1 MQKTS
6 TTGFRG
12 LTVYK
17 KSFDLAMEIF
27 EITKNFPP
35 QEKYELTDQIRRSSR
50 AVCRAI
56 GEGYRKRQ
64 YPKHFSS
71 KMSDSDMENTET
83 QVSLDFAKEC
93 NYISEKAYIDLIEKS
108 EEVGRLL
115 NHMVENPERYMP
127 RGAGNN
133 RRQLENVNRQTL
145 SQRFFSI
152 P

>member
-1 MQKTS
+1 MNNTIDK
-6 TTGFRG
+6 GFRG

-17 KSFDLAMEIF
+17 KSFALAMEIF
-27 EITKNFPP
+27 EITKAFPKE
-35 QEKYELTDQIRRSSR
+35 EKYELTDQMRRSSR

-83 QVSLDFAKEC
+83 QVSLDFAMEC
-93 NYISEKAYIDLIEKS
+93 NYITKETYSSLIEKS

-115 NHMVENPERYMP
+115 NHMIENPEKYVP
-127 RGAGNN
+127 C
-133 RRQLENVNRQTL
+133 ETKK
-145 SQRFFSI
+145 
-152 P
+152 

>member
-1 MQKTS
+1 MEK
-6 TTGFRG
+6 GFRG

-17 KSFDLAMEIF
+17 KAFELAMDIYEM
-27 EITKNFPP
+27 TKEFPAI
-35 QEKYELTDQIRRSSR
+35 EKFELTDQIRRSSR

-83 QVSLDFAKEC
+83 QVSLDFAFEC
-93 NYISEKAYIDLIEKS
+93 KYISQEQYNDLIEKS

-115 NHMVENPERYMP
+115 NHMVENPEKYVP
-127 RGAGNN
+127 R
-133 RRQLENVNRQTL
+133 T
-145 SQRFFSI
+145 
-152 P
+152 

>member
-1 MQKTS
+1 MESKRNMAG
-6 TTGFRG
+6 GFRE

-17 KSFDLAMEIF
+17 KAFALAMDIF
-27 EITKNFPP
+27 EITKTFPP
-35 QEKYELTDQIRRSSR
+35 EEKYELTDQIRRSSR

-83 QVSLDFAKEC
+83 QVSLDFALEC
-93 NYISEKAYIDLIEKS
+93 KYISRKEYDSLLQKS

-115 NHMVENPERYMP
+115 NHMVENPEKYLP
-127 RGAGNN
+127 R
-133 RRQLENVNRQTL
+133 RH
-145 SQRFFSI
+145 
-152 P
+152 